1 MFLVVAVR
9 LVAVRRRAPEVRA
22 ESSCETGRGMS
33 GKEWDQVPVYSFR
46 LFIAGRTARSL
57 AAESNL
63 RLLCDTR
70 LGGDYHLEVVDLAD
84 RPDLAVNEHIIAT
97 PTVIRLAPAPQV
109 RVIGDLSELNRAAA
123 HLGFP
128 DPPAAWER

>member
-1 MFLVVAVR
+1 MFL
-9 LVAVRRRAPEVRA
+9 LVALRRRVPEVRA
-22 ESSCETGRGMS
+22 DSSCETGRGMC
-33 GKEWDQVPVYSFR
+33 GREWDQVPGYSFR

-70 LGGDYHLEVVDLAD
+70 LGGDYDLEVIDLAD
-84 RPDLAVNEHIIAT
+84 RPDLAASEHIIAT

-109 RVIGDLSELNRAAA
+109 RVIGDLSERDRAAA

-128 DPPAAWER
+128 DPAAVWEG